1 MSVSNGYV
9 SEEATGIYEG
19 TLLEDMIDTV
29 RRTGKLVCDVEFP
42 DIFDKDVKYPYVYV
56 PFWAMTLPLKKGDK
70 VQVIFNQGDYQ
81 FPVLYKNPTAFDDE
95 NEETGIKFAE
105 GFMEDFD
112 FADTVKV
119 QGGNVKLP
127 KKQSTFFAQWLG
139 DDSYIIKTNDK
150 DGDKGYTLI
159 HQNDGF
165 ILLTTDNKIYVC
177 GSEINLSANGNLN
190 VDCAQELKVKSTQS
204 IELEGSTSVTIKSGS
219 NSITMGQDGV
229 DINGHLSILPASEP
243 EGE

>member
-1 MSVSNGYV
+1 MSNSNGFV

-29 RRTGKLVCDVEFP
+29 RRTGKLVCDVDFP
-42 DIFDKDVKYPYVYV
+42 DIFDKDITYPYVYV

-81 FPVLYKNPTAFDDE
+81 FPILYKNPTAFDDVDE
-95 NEETGIKFAE
+95 SGKAFAD
-105 GFMEDFD
+105 GFMNDFE

-119 QGGNVKLP
+119 QGGNIQLP
-127 KKQSTFFAQWLG
+127 SKQSTFFAQWLG
-139 DDSYIIKTNDK
+139 DDSYIIKTNDSK
-150 DGDKGYTLI
+150 EGEKGYTVI

-165 ILLTTDNKIYVC
+165 ILLTTDNKIYIC

-190 VDCAQELKVKSTQS
+190 IDCGQGLKIKSINS
-204 IELEGSTSVTIKSGS
+204 IELEGTESVEIKSAS
-219 NSITMGQDGV
+219 NSIKMDSNGV
-229 DINGHLSILPASEP
+229 NINDHFTVTSAATS
-243 EGE
+243 GE